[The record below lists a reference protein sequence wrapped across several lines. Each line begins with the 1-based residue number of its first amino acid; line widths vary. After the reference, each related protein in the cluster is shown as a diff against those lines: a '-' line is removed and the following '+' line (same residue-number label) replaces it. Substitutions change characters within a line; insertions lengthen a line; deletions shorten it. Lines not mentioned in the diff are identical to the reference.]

1 MKIRN
6 GFVSN
11 SSSSSFCII
20 GMPFDDDDLKKYIA
34 KIENITDEDE
44 IYNIDIIDY
53 FYGKNK
59 DIDIERGIGEYYE
72 QHILG
77 KYYSAMKD
85 DETKAQFESRVKKL
99 LEDTLP
105 DIGGEIKVALHYDG
119 GYEG

>member
-20 GMPFDDDDLKKYIA
+20 GMAFDDDDLKKYIA

-44 IYNIDIIDY
+44 IEDIDITDY
-53 FYGKNK
+53 FYDKNR

-85 DETKAQFESRVKKL
+85 DETKAHFEARVKKL

-105 DIGGEIKVALHYDG
+105 NIGEEIRVALHYDG